1 MVSSLVMKL
10 PIDHHQ
16 DWVKWS
22 TTGGEELFP
31 GENEWPAFLLWLA
44 WARKT
49 ALKGRVYE
57 DTDTKR
63 APTRAPPAKPWTM
76 ELLNAQDGEY
86 VDSWEVNAAYGGQ
99 TYQEAYEAEARIR
112 GVCPDCKVMHVWEH
126 KKRTGGTEMWPSDQ
140 FRNCPKFLELTPAD
154 KAAQIEQARG
164 CPKCTSWRHGP
175 QNCRNP
181 RETICKMAV
190 GNGVC
195 DKPHLNML
203 H

>member
-1 MVSSLVMKL
+1 
-10 PIDHHQ
+10 
-16 DWVKWS
+16 
-22 TTGGEELFP
+22 
-31 GENEWPAFLLWLA
+31 
-44 WARKT
+44 
-49 ALKGRVYE
+49 
-57 DTDTKR
+57 
-63 APTRAPPAKPWTM
+63 M
-76 ELLNAQDGEY
+76 ELLNTQDGEY
-86 VDSWEVNAAYGGQ
+86 ADSGEVNAANGGQ

-140 FRNCPKFLELTPAD
+140 FRNCPKFFEMTPAD
-154 KAAQIEQARG
+154 KAARIERARG

-175 QNCRNP
+175 QNCRNL

-203 H
+203 HGSGNAYCQANHVLSVSTTPNGELVLLGVQQVQVL